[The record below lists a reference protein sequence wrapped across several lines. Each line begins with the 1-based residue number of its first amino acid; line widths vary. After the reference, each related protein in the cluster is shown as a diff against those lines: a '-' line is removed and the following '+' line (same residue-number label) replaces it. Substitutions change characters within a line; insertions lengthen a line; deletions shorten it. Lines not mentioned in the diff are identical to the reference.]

1 MMAAK
6 KSSDAPPTAEPQILL
21 FSPREHVRNVVLAGL
36 LQFGY
41 RVCEASNPFIAVMK
55 IPRMRPSLVIVDI
68 THDNAKG
75 FLIIAA
81 LIRSGLHTTTPAIVA
96 VPPEPADLLGSLS
109 AEYLGPG
116 HSDLPKTIH
125 PLRYPFAFV
134 ELLGAVRNCM
144 DSRASR

>member
-1 MMAAK
+1 MMPAK
-6 KSSDAPPTAEPQILL
+6 KTSDAPPTAEPQVLL

-68 THDNAKG
+68 THDNTKG

-81 LIRSGLHTTTPAIVA
+81 LIRSGMHATTPAIVA
-96 VPPEPADLLGSLS
+96 VPPEPPDLLDSL
-109 AEYLGPG
+109 AAGYLDPA
-116 HSDLPKTIH
+116 HLPLPSSIH
-125 PLRYPFAFV
+125 PLRYPFAFEKLLATV
-134 ELLGAVRNCM
+134 KELMAGR
-144 DSRASR
+144 

>member
-6 KSSDAPPTAEPQILL
+6 KPSNAPPTAEPQILL

-55 IPRMRPSLVIVDI
+55 IPQMRPSLVIVDI

-81 LIRSGLHTTTPAIVA
+81 LIRSGMHAVTPAIVA
-96 VPPEPADLLGSLS
+96 VPPEPADLLDSL
-109 AEYLGPG
+109 AAGYLDPA
-116 HSDLPKTIH
+116 HLPLPPTIRA
-125 PLRYPFAFV
+125 LRYPFAFETLLATV
-134 ELLGAVRNCM
+134 KELMAGR
-144 DSRASR
+144 